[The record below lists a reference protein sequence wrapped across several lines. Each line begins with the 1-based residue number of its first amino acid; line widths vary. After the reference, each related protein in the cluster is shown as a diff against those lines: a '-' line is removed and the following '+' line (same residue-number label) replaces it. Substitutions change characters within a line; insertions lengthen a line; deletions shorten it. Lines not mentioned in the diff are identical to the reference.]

1 MKLIL
6 FVLMSIGFV
15 THHAYGEATSAEKE
29 FYRDLVLK
37 IRTQGEFKIA
47 FPNDADQVFKYKL
60 EFDQPK
66 WEEPKVA
73 EHTLYDPDST
83 EKKFIRFF
91 WDKIFTKEGSSI
103 ELGGEQIPLTCVY
116 VSAQD
121 NRFSELSSPS
131 IPEFVLKVYFVTNDW
146 MCTGPLNPGW
156 PSDGG
161 KKEAWGTYLHYTIN
175 DPTIMLPS
183 DAVLRYRWNE
193 YEAIL
198 VQ

>member
-6 FVLMSIGFV
+6 FALMSIGFV
-15 THHAYGEATSAEKE
+15 THHAYAEATPSEKQ
-29 FYRDLVLK
+29 FYRELVLK

-47 FPNDADQVFKYKL
+47 FPNETDQVFKYQF

-66 WEEPKVA
+66 WEEPKIA
-73 EHTLYDPDST
+73 EHTLYQPESI
-83 EKKFIRFF
+83 EKKYIRFF
-91 WDKIFTKEGSSI
+91 WDKIFTKEGSYI

-121 NRFSELSSPS
+121 NRFSDLSSPS
-131 IPEFVLKVYFVTNDW
+131 IPEFVLKVYLVTNDW

-161 KKEAWGTYLHYTIN
+161 KKEAWGTYLHYSVN
-175 DPTIMLPS
+175 DPTIMLPV
-183 DAVLRYRWNE
+183 DAVLRYRWSE
-193 YEAIL
+193 YESIL